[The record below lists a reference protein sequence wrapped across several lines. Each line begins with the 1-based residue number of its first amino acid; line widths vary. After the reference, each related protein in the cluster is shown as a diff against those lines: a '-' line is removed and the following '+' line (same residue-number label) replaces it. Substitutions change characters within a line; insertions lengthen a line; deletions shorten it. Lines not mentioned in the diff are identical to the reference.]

1 MLNGA
6 WNIRPAA
13 IQDARAIAEVHTESY
28 NSAYRGIF
36 PDSLLNG
43 LSVEKRESSWRD
55 LLAAHEP
62 PSAITIVGCEAGGT
76 VVGFASGG
84 KERTGHLGC
93 DGELYAIY
101 LRPEAQRKGL
111 GALIVRQFVHEL
123 VARGFGS
130 MAVWVLELNPSRRF
144 YECLGGKIIGQQQI
158 ERGGQTFIEIAYGW
172 PSLNVL
178 SHNR

>member
-1 MLNGA
+1 MLNSA
-6 WNIRPAA
+6 WNIRHAA
-13 IQDARAIAEVHTESY
+13 IHDARAIAEVHTESY
-28 NSAYRGIF
+28 NSAYQGIF

-130 MAVWVLELNPSRRF
+130 MAVWVLELNPSRVF
-144 YECLGGKIIGQQQI
+144 YERLGGKLIGQQEI
-158 ERGGQTFIEIAYGW
+158 EREGRTFIEVAYGW
-172 PSLNVL
+172 HSLNVF
-178 SHNR
+178 S